1 MKTLS
6 NINLA
11 DAFRFASNISGRL
24 PQDMTLGDV
33 ADTFNDIAAMVNG
46 ALLRSPKVDGV
57 AAAPAAPAKKRGR
70 PAGTGKK
77 AVTEKPAKAPKAAKP
92 AKAPATNKSGGE
104 RAPRGQ
110 RKQIVKEV
118 VAAAGGTM
126 AFAAAAKAVI
136 EREGA
141 EGDAAKILHNSVY
154 ALLNKM
160 IEQGE
165 ATLASDD
172 PKTIRIGMKSSKSG
186 SNGVNHSSH
195 RSDRQNESEI
205 ELEPAA

>member
-1 MKTLS
+1 MKTLN

-46 ALLRSPKVDGV
+46 ALLRSPKVEAV

-77 AVTEKPAKAPKAAKP
+77 AVTEKPAKAPKAPKAAKP

-118 VAAAGGTM
+118 VTAAGGTM

-172 PKTIRIGMKSSKSG
+172 PKTIRIKADSSKSK
-186 SNGVNHSSH
+186 SK
-195 RSDRQNESEI
+195 SDDIEI
-205 ELEPAA
+205 ETDA

>member
-1 MKTLS
+1 MKTLN
-6 NINLA
+6 NINLT
-11 DAFRFASNISGRL
+11 DAFRFASTISGRL

-46 ALLRSPKVDGV
+46 ALLGSPKVEGV
-57 AAAPAAPAKKRGR
+57 AAAAPAAPAKKRGR

-77 AVTEKPAKAPKAAKP
+77 AAAEKPAKAAKPAKP

-110 RKQIVKEV
+110 RKQIVKDV
-118 VAAAGGTM
+118 VTDAGGTM
-126 AFAAAAKAVI
+126 AYAAVAKAVI

-172 PKTIRIGMKSSKSG
+172 PKTIRIKSG
-186 SNGVNHSSH
+186 GKAK
-195 RSDRQNESEI
+195 SEDAVI
-205 ELEPAA
+205 VIDTDA

>member
-1 MKTLS
+1 MKTLN

-46 ALLRSPKVDGV
+46 ALLRSPKVEAV

-77 AVTEKPAKAPKAAKP
+77 AVTEKTAKAPKAAKP

-172 PKTIRIGMKSSKSG
+172 PKTIRIKTDSSKSK
-186 SNGVNHSSH
+186 
-195 RSDRQNESEI
+195 SDDIEI
-205 ELEPAA
+205 ETDA

>member
-1 MKTLS
+1 MKTIN

-11 DAFRFASNISGRL
+11 DAVRFASSISGRL

-33 ADTFNDIAAMVNG
+33 ADTFNEIAAMVNG
-46 ALLRSPKVDGV
+46 ALLGSPKTAPV

-70 PAGTGKK
+70 PAK
-77 AVTEKPAKAPKAAKP
+77 TEAEKVAKPAKPVKAPKP

-118 VAAAGGTM
+118 VTAAGGTM

-172 PKTIRIGMKSSKSG
+172 PKTIRIKSDGKAKSDDG
-186 SNGVNHSSH
+186 DVGI
-195 RSDRQNESEI
+195 EI
-205 ELEPAA
+205 DA

>member
-1 MKTLS
+1 MKTLN

-11 DAFRFASNISGRL
+11 DAVRFASSISGRL

-46 ALLRSPKVDGV
+46 ALLSSPKAEAEAV

-70 PAGTGKK
+70 PAGTDKK
-77 AVTEKPAKAPKAAKP
+77 AVTAKTPKPAKS
-92 AKAPATNKSGGE
+92 PATNKSGGE

-118 VAAAGGTM
+118 VDAAGGTM

-165 ATLASDD
+165 ASLASDD
-172 PKTIRIGMKSSKSG
+172 PKTIRIGTSSSNSKS
-186 SNGVNHSSH
+186 
-195 RSDRQNESEI
+195 DEI
-205 ELEPAA
+205 EIDTDA

>member
-1 MKTLS
+1 MKTLN

-11 DAFRFASNISGRL
+11 DAVRFASSISGRL

-46 ALLRSPKVDGV
+46 ALLSSPKAEAV
-57 AAAPAAPAKKRGR
+57 AAAPAAPAVPAKKRGR

-77 AVTEKPAKAPKAAKP
+77 AVTAKP
-92 AKAPATNKSGGE
+92 AKTPKPAKSPATNKSGGE

-118 VAAAGGTM
+118 VDAAGGTM

-165 ATLASDD
+165 ASLASDD
-172 PKTIRIGMKSSKSG
+172 PKTIRIGTNSSKSK
-186 SNGVNHSSH
+186 
-195 RSDRQNESEI
+195 SDEI
-205 ELEPAA
+205 EIDTDA